1 MKPLYIINFK
11 AYQESIGPK
20 GLRIAKIIDKFARDY
35 KQKVMIAVQPTD
47 IATISKAV
55 RIPVLAEY
63 VDNVEP
69 GARTGFVTL
78 EAVTKAGAKGSL
90 VNHSEHRLKPD
101 DIKAIVKRLKAA
113 KKKSIVC
120 ARTPKEGQKLSRL
133 KPDFIAVEPPALIGG
148 DISVSKAR
156 PGVISQGVKLSKV
169 PVLVGAGVKT
179 YEDVAKAVE
188 LGAKGVLV
196 ASGIVK
202 AKNTRKAMKTLTG
215 IRQA

>member
-90 VNHSEHRLKPD
+90 VNHSEHRLKLD

-120 ARTPKEGQKLSRL
+120 ARTPKEGQKLSQL